1 MKEKLSPEQFQMIRW
16 TAENSLKKAE
26 RETFPKKVTKV
37 SFELDLASLAFFYD
51 DTNTQDD
58 FAPLTAL
65 SISSTSDQAMASPA
79 PSSSLAQP
87 SGSMSNQDTASSR
100 YSENSREG
108 QFQQP
113 SESDVEVTAN
123 LVDTDDGVR
132 FSIPEIS
139 EVSD

>member
-1 MKEKLSPEQFQMIRW
+1 MKEKLSPEQLQMICW

-26 RETFPKKVTKV
+26 REAFPQKVTEV
-37 SFELDLASLAFFYD
+37 SFELDLASMAFFYD

-58 FAPLTAL
+58 FAPLAAL
-65 SISSTSDQAMASPA
+65 SISSTSDRAMASPA

-87 SGSMSNQDTASSR
+87 SGSTSNQAAASR
-100 YSENSREG
+100 
-108 QFQQP
+108 FQQS

-123 LVDTDDGVR
+123 LVNTDDGVR

-139 EVSD
+139 EVSN

>member
-26 RETFPKKVTKV
+26 REAFPQKVTEV
-37 SFELDLASLAFFYD
+37 SFEMDLASLAFFYD

-58 FAPLTAL
+58 FAPLAAL
-65 SISSTSDQAMASPA
+65 SISSTSDRAMASPA

-87 SGSMSNQDTASSR
+87 SGSTSNQDTASSQ

-123 LVDTDDGVR
+123 LVNTDDGVR

-139 EVSD
+139 EVSN